1 VLAER
6 QRVKFCRAPRAIALR
21 ALAVGTAA
29 LLCRI
34 ACAGSAPAA
43 AAPAAPASV
52 GPAPAAPLGLPDHIS
67 HGRFQNIAVI
77 APKGPPRSMVLL
89 LAGEGTA
96 KAGAGADLAVEL
108 ARHGALVAVIDVSK
122 FAAALE
128 ADPADCVFPDGDL
141 ENLSHFIQAY
151 YHLPIYRAPWL
162 VGYGAGANLAYA
174 TLAQAPMHTFAG
186 AITVGFCPATSLRKP
201 LCKAG
206 ALESERAADQQLR
219 YLPAPKLD
227 DPWVTLQSS
236 QQGECSAG
244 AIRAFT
250 AHMSGAA
257 VVALPEVGDRLE
269 NSSRWRPS
277 LLAAFD
283 TLIERTAR
291 DIAAPASVALGNLPL
306 VEVPARTGAPAT
318 DLLAII
324 LSGDG
329 GWAGLDKEVAQA
341 LAEHGIPVAGLDSLR
356 YFWSA
361 RTPQGIAGDIDRMI
375 RYYLGH
381 YARPRVLL
389 VGYSQGADVLP
400 FAVNRLAP
408 ATRARIALA
417 VLMGMSEHAVFE
429 FHMSNWISNDNSG
442 PATLPEVNRITGI
455 PVLCIYG
462 DGDNES
468 LCPKLDAN
476 KVQIVKLPGGHHF
489 NGDYAGLAR
498 AILAARAR

>member
-1 VLAER
+1 VVAER
-6 QRVKFCRAPRAIALR
+6 TRVKSRRAPRAVAIR
-21 ALAVGTAA
+21 AFAACAVSVLGGM
-29 LLCRI
+29 
-34 ACAGSAPAA
+34 ACAGSARAA
-43 AAPAAPASV
+43 PAPAAPATAATAS
-52 GPAPAAPLGLPDHIS
+52 APLGLPDHIS
-67 HGRFQNIAVI
+67 HGRFQNVAVI
-77 APKGPPRSMVLL
+77 APQGTPRSMVLL
-89 LAGEGTA
+89 LAGEDGPNS
-96 KAGAGADLAVEL
+96 GADLALGL
-108 ARHGALVAVIDVSK
+108 ARHGAMVAVIDVSK
-122 FAAALE
+122 FDAALE

-151 YHLPIYRAPWL
+151 YHLPIYRAPLL
-162 VGYGAGANLAYA
+162 VGDGAGANLAYA
-174 TLAQAPMHTFAG
+174 ALAQAPAHTFAG
-186 AITVGFCPATSLRKP
+186 AITVGFCPAASLRKP

-206 ALESERAADQQLR
+206 ALQSGRAADQQQR
-219 YLPAPKLD
+219 YLPAPQLD
-227 DPWVTLQSS
+227 DPWVTLQDEL
-236 QQGECSAG
+236 QGECGAG
-244 AIRAFT
+244 AIREFT

-257 VVALPEVGDRLE
+257 VVALPGAGSRLE
-269 NSSRWRPS
+269 SSGRWWPS
-277 LLAAFD
+277 FLAAFD
-283 TLIERTAR
+283 TLVERAAR
-291 DIAAPASVALGNLPL
+291 DIAPSAPVALGNLPV
-306 VEVPARTGAPAT
+306 VEVPARTGAPAA

-381 YARPRVLL
+381 FGKHRVLL
-389 VGYSQGADVLP
+389 IGYSQGADVLP
-400 FAVNRLAP
+400 FAVNHLAP
-408 ATRARIALA
+408 ATRGRIALA

-429 FHMSNWISNDNSG
+429 FHVSNWISNDNSG

>member
-1 VLAER
+1 VAADRL
-6 QRVKFCRAPRAIALR
+6 RVKSRRAPRAAAIR
-21 ALAVGTAA
+21 ALAAGTAA
-29 LLCRI
+29 VLCGM
-34 ACAGSAPAA
+34 AYAAGAA
-43 AAPAAPASV
+43 AAPTPAPASSAAPA
-52 GPAPAAPLGLPDHIS
+52 PPDLPDHIS
-67 HGRFQNIAVI
+67 HGRFQNVAVT
-77 APKGPPRSMVLL
+77 APKGTPRSMVLL
-89 LAGEGTA
+89 LAGEG
-96 KAGAGADLAVEL
+96 GVNAGADLALEL
-108 ARHGALVAVIDVSK
+108 ARHGAMVAVIDVSK
-122 FAAALE
+122 LAAALE

-151 YHLPIYRAPWL
+151 YHLPIYRAPLL

-186 AITVGFCPATSLRKP
+186 ALTVGFCPATSLRKP

-206 ALESERAADQQLR
+206 ALDSERAADQQLH
-219 YLPAPKLD
+219 YLPARELD
-227 DPWVTLQSS
+227 DPWVALQGVHE
-236 QQGECSAG
+236 GECGPG
-244 AIRAFT
+244 AIREFI
-250 AHMSGAA
+250 AHMPGAA
-257 VVALPEVGDRLE
+257 VVALPEIGGRLE
-269 NSSRWRPS
+269 SSNRWWPS

-283 TLIERTAR
+283 ALVERSAR
-291 DIAAPASVALGNLPL
+291 DIAPSAPAALGNLPV
-306 VEVPARTGAPAT
+306 VELPARTGAPHG

-375 RYYLGH
+375 RYYLAHFG
-381 YARPRVLL
+381 RQRVLL
-389 VGYSQGADVLP
+389 IGYSQGADVLP

-408 ATRARIALA
+408 ATRARIGLA
-417 VLMGMSEHAVFE
+417 VLMGMTEHAVFE
-429 FHMSNWISNDNSG
+429 FHVSNWISNDNSG
-442 PATLPEVNRITGI
+442 PATLPEVNRISGI
-455 PVLCIYG
+455 PLLCIYG